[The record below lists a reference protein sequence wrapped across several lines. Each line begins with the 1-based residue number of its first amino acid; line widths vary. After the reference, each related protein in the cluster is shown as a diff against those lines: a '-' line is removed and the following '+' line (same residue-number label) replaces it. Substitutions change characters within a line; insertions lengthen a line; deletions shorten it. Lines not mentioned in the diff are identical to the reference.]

1 MATRSATD
9 YGISP
14 SPYAAGQGD
23 RWSQKEAS
31 GYYKND
37 NVAEGGIPPSHKP
50 DAVVSVEPEK
60 LHRTLKSRQVSMLAL
75 GAAIGTGLI
84 IGSGAGLAHSGPVG
98 LFLAYVF
105 VGSLC
110 FAMLAVSALFPFTPF
125 RG

>member
-1 MATRSATD
+1 MAHNASSE

-14 SPYAAGQGD
+14 SPYAAGQGEK
-23 RWSQKEAS
+23 WSRSKENA
-31 GYYKND
+31 GYYNND
-37 NVAEGGIPPSHKP
+37 NVAEGGIPPNHKA
-50 DAVVSVEPEK
+50 DAIVSSEPEK

-110 FAMLAVSALFPFTPF
+110 FAMLAVSGLPTPF
-125 RG
+125 LLS